1 MIAQAQEP
9 RPLESTTAAREL
21 QLSVSRLH
29 QLADK
34 LDPPVLRTT
43 SGRRLFY
50 VEDLERIRRERAARR
65 SGSPLDAA

>member
-1 MIAQAQEP
+1 MIAQVQEL
-9 RPLESTTAAREL
+9 RPLESTPAAREL

-29 QLADK
+29 QLANK

-50 VEDLERIRRERAARR
+50 AQDLERIRRERAARLA
-65 SGSPLDAA
+65 GSPLDAA